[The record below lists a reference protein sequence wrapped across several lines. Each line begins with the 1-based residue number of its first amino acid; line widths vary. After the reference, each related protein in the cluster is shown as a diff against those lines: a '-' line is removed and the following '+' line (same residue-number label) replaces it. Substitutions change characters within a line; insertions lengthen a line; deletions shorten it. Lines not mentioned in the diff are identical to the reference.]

1 MTRGPADLRTN
12 SGYRRLLAASAVSN
26 LGDGIGVIAYP
37 WLASALTRS
46 PFLIALIAMARGVPW
61 LLFSL
66 PAGVMTDRL
75 DRRRLIVSMDIS
87 RFVIT
92 IVVALA
98 VMARQNALPDPSEL
112 TDAKFTSTSLYL
124 LLLTATLLVGC
135 AEVLRDNSAQTMM
148 PSIVDADGLEVSNGR
163 LQSTELVANSFVGP
177 PLGSFLVLIAFSV
190 PIFVD
195 AITFAVAAA
204 LVAAIPGS
212 FTPEAVSSERR
223 HWTRELSE
231 GVRWLWS
238 HRLLKTLA
246 ITLGLLNLLG
256 TMTIATFVLF
266 AQELLNTSPREFAL
280 LNTGMAVGGVA
291 GGMITA
297 PLTRRLGPGPCLWLL
312 FIFAGGSAL
321 VIGMASHWIIVWFML
336 ALSTMFGVVWN
347 VITVSLRQTVI
358 PDRLLGR
365 VNSVYRF
372 FGWGMMPVGALLG
385 GVVVAATDAFSSR
398 ELSLRMPW
406 LVAGVA
412 YFVLFAAVAR
422 KVTTTNIETARHA
435 TEDPAGC

>member
-177 PLGSFLVLIAFSV
+177 PLGSFLVLFDDANVIDTATYDDPKREPDGIA
-190 PIFVD
+190 
-195 AITFAVAAA
+195 AV
-204 LVAAIPGS
+204 
-212 FTPEAVSSERR
+212 
-223 HWTRELSE
+223 
-231 GVRWLWS
+231 
-238 HRLLKTLA
+238 
-246 ITLGLLNLLG
+246 
-256 TMTIATFVLF
+256 
-266 AQELLNTSPREFAL
+266 
-280 LNTGMAVGGVA
+280 
-291 GGMITA
+291 
-297 PLTRRLGPGPCLWLL
+297 
-312 FIFAGGSAL
+312 
-321 VIGMASHWIIVWFML
+321 IVNGEL
-336 ALSTMFGVVWN
+336 ALEAGRHTGVG
-347 VITVSLRQTVI
+347 SGRPLR
-358 PDRLLGR
+358 
-365 VNSVYRF
+365 YRR
-372 FGWGMMPVGALLG
+372 
-385 GVVVAATDAFSSR
+385 D
-398 ELSLRMPW
+398 
-406 LVAGVA
+406 
-412 YFVLFAAVAR
+412 
-422 KVTTTNIETARHA
+422 
-435 TEDPAGC
+435 D